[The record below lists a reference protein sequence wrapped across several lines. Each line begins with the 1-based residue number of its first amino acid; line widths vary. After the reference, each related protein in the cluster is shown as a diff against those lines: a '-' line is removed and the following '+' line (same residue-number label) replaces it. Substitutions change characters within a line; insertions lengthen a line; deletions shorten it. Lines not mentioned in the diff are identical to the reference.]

1 MQPKEVRTLYRAQP
15 FRPFVLHLADGRS
28 VKVDHPELMAL
39 SPNGR
44 SATIYLK
51 NSLFEIVDVM
61 LVTCARLVNGSR
73 TRGRK
78 A

>member
-1 MQPKEVRTLYRAQP
+1 MRPKEVRTLYRAQP
-15 FRPFVLHLADGRS
+15 FRPLVLHLADGRS
-28 VKVDHPELMAL
+28 VQVDHPELMAL

-61 LVTCARLVNGSR
+61 LVTSAELVNGSR